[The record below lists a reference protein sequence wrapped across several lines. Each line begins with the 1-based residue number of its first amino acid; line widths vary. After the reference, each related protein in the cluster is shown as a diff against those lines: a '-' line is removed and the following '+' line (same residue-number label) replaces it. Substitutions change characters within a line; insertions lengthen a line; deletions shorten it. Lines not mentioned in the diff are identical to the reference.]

1 MPDSIDEQIELA
13 DVYAAALFDLAR
25 EAGRIREVG
34 DELAEVVRLSEQEPG
49 FGRFLE
55 SVIIEE
61 EARAGSLEAIFR
73 GKLSDEALNTLQ
85 VMNRHGRAGLVKALL
100 RAYVLRQER
109 DARQIEVVVTSAV
122 PLDASQQQ
130 EVTRLA
136 REISGREPLIEY
148 RVEADILGGLVLR
161 IGEYRYDSSL
171 RQRLRTARQRLME
184 RGERGLQTALNG

>member
-1 MPDSIDEQIELA
+1 MPDSMDEQIQLA
-13 DVYAAALFDLAR
+13 DVYAAALFDLAH

-61 EARAGSLEAIFR
+61 DARAGSLEAIFR
-73 GKLSDEALNTLQ
+73 GKLSDEVLNTLQ

-100 RAYVLRQER
+100 RAYVLRQEHE
-109 DARQIEVVVTSAV
+109 ARQIEVVVTSAV

-130 EVTRLA
+130 DVTRLA

-171 RQRLRTARQRLME
+171 RQRLRTARQRLIE
-184 RGERGLQTALNG
+184 RGERGLRTATGG

>member
-61 EARAGSLEAIFR
+61 DARAGSLEAIFR
-73 GKLSDEALNTLQ
+73 GKLSDEVLNTLQ